1 MKKTLSIIKPD
12 GTSNNLIGSIIKKFE
27 ENNLKIIG
35 LKMIKISKEE
45 AGKFYTIHKEKPFF
59 DSLTDFISEG
69 TIVPMVIY
77 GKDAISKV
85 REIMGETDP
94 RKALKNTIR
103 YEYAESIDRNVVHG
117 SDSEESAD
125 FEISFFFS
133 EIEID

>member
-69 TIVPMVIY
+69 TKI
-77 GKDAISKV
+77 
-85 REIMGETDP
+85 
-94 RKALKNTIR
+94 
-103 YEYAESIDRNVVHG
+103 
-117 SDSEESAD
+117 
-125 FEISFFFS
+125 
-133 EIEID
+133 